1 MQTAPT
7 PLRLAPHPSP
17 CGPPLDGG
25 VESFHVVLPRRSVS
39 PRGVVRPAEVW
50 RMAQELAVQ
59 AACKLGWPPER
70 FRSQHTAFIVA
81 EMTVRHLRELAYG
94 ERVVGSTWVQ
104 DLRRGTISHRQ
115 LQLDATQGPFAV
127 ATQRWVHVYQADD
140 GSIHVGRAS
149 DALLEAFAPHPR
161 PEPLVELPALP
172 PCAGPR
178 LPPLD
183 VDIWLTWMD
192 PIGHLNH
199 PQYLDFCD
207 EALARAVLARGGDP
221 QAIVPVAERLSFRA
235 AASAGDRLRVELQV
249 VGQQGPDLALAATLR
264 RQDGAICCQG
274 TLIRRLEGEDLC
286 LALSEEAVAAA

>member
-17 CGPPLDGG
+17 CGAPLDGG

-50 RMAQELAVQ
+50 RMAQEIAVQ

-70 FRSQHTAFIVA
+70 FRSQRTAFIVA

-104 DLRRGTISHRQ
+104 DLKRGTISHRQ

-149 DALLEAFAPHPR
+149 DDLLEAFAPHPR

-172 PCAGPR
+172 RALHPDARAGAGAGRADSVGGFSASSAASISAAPPR
-178 LPPLD
+178 KPRPPLD
-183 VDIWLTWMD
+183 RLPADT
-192 PIGHLNH
+192 PAAHLEFTS
-199 PQYLDFCD
+199 Y
-207 EALARAVLARGGDP
+207 
-221 QAIVPVAERLSFRA
+221 FRHA
-235 AASAGDRLRVELQV
+235 AAA
-249 VGQQGPDLALAATLR
+249 AATAAGQHPAR
-264 RQDGAICCQG
+264 PGPA
-274 TLIRRLEGEDLC
+274 
-286 LALSEEAVAAA
+286 AFAPAAAMAAPPFVVPPPCLYGRINPIQVCRH